1 MRIILCG
8 FGVVGQSFAKL
19 LESRSEDLYARYGLK
34 PRIVGVFDRNG
45 SATDP
50 SGLDASRLIDVKK
63 KYGSVNRYSDTENN
77 TSGTEI
83 INNLEA
89 EVLIET
95 TESNYKDAEPG
106 MTHIVDAMKRGM
118 HVISVNKGPLAL
130 AFPSLM
136 EIAEY
141 NHVLFR
147 FSGTVGGGTPILD
160 FAKNSI
166 SGIEIINDLEAE
178 VLIETTESNYKDA
191 EPGMTHIVNAM
202 KRGMHVISVNK
213 GPLALAFPSLMEIA
227 AYNQVL
233 FRFSGT
239 VGGGTPILDFAKNS
253 LKGERIV
260 SFYGILNGT
269 TNYILTNMA
278 NGMSFNDALD
288 DAKQKGYVEA
298 DESLDLDGLDAA
310 AKLVILANW
319 IMGMKVV
326 MSDIKRTG
334 IRKIDSADIKRAAEK
349 NSAIKLI
356 ASCNKELTVAPKEI
370 PTVDPLC
377 VSGTLNAIS
386 FTSEHSGTQ
395 TIIGRGAGGIETASS
410 ILRDLIDIRN
420 ESTKT

>member
-34 PRIVGVFDRNG
+34 PRIVGVFDRKG
-45 SATDP
+45 SANDP
-50 SGLDASRLIDVKK
+50 SGLDTSKLIDVKK
-63 KYGSVNRYSDTENN
+63 KYGSVNRYSGAFDN
-77 TSGTEI
+77 TSGTQN

-89 EVLIET
+89 EVLIEA

-106 MTHIVDAMKRGM
+106 MTHIIDAMKRGM

-136 EIAEY
+136 ELADY

-160 FAKNSI
+160 FAKNS
-166 SGIEIINDLEAE
+166 L
-178 VLIETTESNYKDA
+178 
-191 EPGMTHIVNAM
+191 
-202 KRGMHVISVNK
+202 R
-213 GPLALAFPSLMEIA
+213 
-227 AYNQVL
+227 
-233 FRFSGT
+233 
-239 VGGGTPILDFAKNS
+239 
-253 LKGERIV
+253 GERIV
-260 SFYGILNGT
+260 SFDGILNGT

-278 NGMSFNDALD
+278 DGMSFDDALD
-288 DAKQKGYVEA
+288 DAKRKGYVEA

-319 IMGMKVV
+319 IMGMKVT
-326 MSDIKRTG
+326 MPDIKRTG
-334 IRKIDSADIKRAAEK
+334 IRNVDSDDIKHATEK
-349 NSAIKLI
+349 NCAIKLI
-356 ASCNKELTVAPKEI
+356 ASCNKELIVAPKAI
-370 PTVDPLC
+370 AADDPLC

-386 FTSEHSGTQ
+386 FTSEQSGTQ

>member
-45 SATDP
+45 SAIDP
-50 SGLDASRLIDVKK
+50 SGLDTKRLIDVKK
-63 KYGSVNRYSDTENN
+63 KYNSVKYSD
-77 TSGTEI
+77 
-83 INNLEA
+83 
-89 EVLIET
+89 
-95 TESNYKDAEPG
+95 K
-106 MTHIVDAMKRGM
+106 
-118 HVISVNKGPLAL
+118 
-130 AFPSLM
+130 
-136 EIAEY
+136 
-141 NHVLFR
+141 
-147 FSGTVGGGTPILD
+147 
-160 FAKNSI
+160 KNSTT
-166 SGIEIINDLEAE
+166 GIEIINDLEAE

-227 AYNQVL
+227 TYNQVL

-253 LKGERIV
+253 LRGERIV
-260 SFYGILNGT
+260 SFNGILNGT
-269 TNYILTNMA
+269 TNYILTNMT
-278 NGMSFNDALD
+278 NGMSFDDALD
-288 DAKQKGYVEA
+288 DAKRRGYVEA

-319 IMGMKVV
+319 IMGMKVT
-326 MSDIKRTG
+326 MPDIKRTG
-334 IRKIDSADIKRAAEK
+334 IRNIDSDDIKHAAEK
-349 NSAIKLI
+349 NCAIKLI
-356 ASCNKELTVAPKEI
+356 ASCNKELIVAPREI
-370 PTVDPLC
+370 ATDDPLY

>member
-34 PRIVGVFDRNG
+34 PRIVGVFDRKG
-45 SATDP
+45 SANDP
-50 SGLDASRLIDVKK
+50 SGLDTSKLIDVKK
-63 KYGSVNRYSDTENN
+63 KYGSVNRYSGAFDN
-77 TSGTEI
+77 TSGTQN

-89 EVLIET
+89 EVLIEA

-106 MTHIVDAMKRGM
+106 MTHIIDAMKRGM

-160 FAKNSI
+160 FAKNS
-166 SGIEIINDLEAE
+166 L
-178 VLIETTESNYKDA
+178 
-191 EPGMTHIVNAM
+191 
-202 KRGMHVISVNK
+202 R
-213 GPLALAFPSLMEIA
+213 
-227 AYNQVL
+227 
-233 FRFSGT
+233 
-239 VGGGTPILDFAKNS
+239 
-253 LKGERIV
+253 GERIV
-260 SFYGILNGT
+260 SFDGILNGT

-278 NGMSFNDALD
+278 DGMSFDDALD

-319 IMGMKVV
+319 IMGMKVT
-326 MSDIKRTG
+326 MPDIKRTG
-334 IRKIDSADIKRAAEK
+334 IRNVDSDDIKHATEK
-349 NSAIKLI
+349 NCAIKLI
-356 ASCNKELTVAPKEI
+356 ASCNKELIVAPKAI
-370 PTVDPLC
+370 AADDPLC

-386 FTSEHSGTQ
+386 FTSEQSGTQ

>member
-34 PRIVGVFDRNG
+34 PRIVGVFDRKG
-45 SATDP
+45 SANDP
-50 SGLDASRLIDVKK
+50 SGLDTSKLIDVKK
-63 KYGSVNRYSDTENN
+63 KYGSVNRYSGAFDN
-77 TSGTEI
+77 TSGTQN

-89 EVLIET
+89 EVLIEA

-106 MTHIVDAMKRGM
+106 MTHIIDAMKRGM

-136 EIAEY
+136 ELADY

-160 FAKNSI
+160 FAKNS
-166 SGIEIINDLEAE
+166 L
-178 VLIETTESNYKDA
+178 
-191 EPGMTHIVNAM
+191 
-202 KRGMHVISVNK
+202 R
-213 GPLALAFPSLMEIA
+213 
-227 AYNQVL
+227 
-233 FRFSGT
+233 
-239 VGGGTPILDFAKNS
+239 
-253 LKGERIV
+253 GERIV
-260 SFYGILNGT
+260 SFDGILNGT

-278 NGMSFNDALD
+278 NGMSFNDALS

-319 IMGMKVV
+319 IMGMKVT
-326 MSDIKRTG
+326 MPDIKITG
-334 IRKIDSADIKRAAEK
+334 IRKIDSSDIKRAAEK
-349 NSAIKLI
+349 NCAIKLI
-356 ASCNKELTVAPKEI
+356 ASCNKELKVEPKEI
-370 PTVDPLC
+370 AVDDPLC

>member
-34 PRIVGVFDRNG
+34 PRIVGVFDRKG
-45 SATDP
+45 SANDP
-50 SGLDASRLIDVKK
+50 SGLDTSKLIDVKK
-63 KYGSVNRYSDTENN
+63 KYGSVNRYSGAFDN
-77 TSGTEI
+77 TSGTQN

-89 EVLIET
+89 EVLIEA

-106 MTHIVDAMKRGM
+106 MTHIIDAMKRGM

-136 EIAEY
+136 ELADY
-141 NHVLFR
+141 NR
-147 FSGTVGGGTPILD
+147 
-160 FAKNSI
+160 
-166 SGIEIINDLEAE
+166 
-178 VLIETTESNYKDA
+178 
-191 EPGMTHIVNAM
+191 
-202 KRGMHVISVNK
+202 
-213 GPLALAFPSLMEIA
+213 
-227 AYNQVL
+227 VL

-253 LKGERIV
+253 LRGERIV
-260 SFYGILNGT
+260 SFDGILNGT

-278 NGMSFNDALD
+278 DGMSFDDALD
-288 DAKQKGYVEA
+288 DAKKKGYVEA

-319 IMGMKVV
+319 IMGMKVT
-326 MSDIKRTG
+326 MPDIKRTG
-334 IRKIDSADIKRAAEK
+334 IRNVDSDEIKHATEK
-349 NSAIKLI
+349 NCAIKLI
-356 ASCNKELTVAPKEI
+356 ASCNKELIVAPKAI
-370 PTVDPLC
+370 AADDPLC